1 MTRFLLGLFFSLLF
15 LNAMAAEVDSTSNKT
30 TALKISGGLG
40 ASITFYGVDGIE
52 PQRPPSFWN
61 LRGSININIYNQVN
75 IPFSFNF
82 SQQNSNYTHPF
93 NQFGIAPHYK
103 SITLYLGYNSLNFSE
118 YSVNGINFL
127 GAGVD
132 INPNNSWVRGKAL
145 IGRFIKSVPYSN
157 ESTLFIS
164 NPAYERWGYGL
175 MIEVGKKKNNIGL
188 IAFKA
193 QDIPSSI
200 NGIPSDFQLNPAENI
215 IFGLTTYQRIT
226 SKISFKGELD
236 HSAYTRNINEDP
248 ISVNSYSYA
257 NHLGSLFQPRLSTTF
272 NYALKGDLD
281 YSFKKIMVGIGY
293 KRLGPDYQSMGTVFL
308 ENNKEEYLL
317 KIRGMALKNKF
328 TYMANGGLQR
338 SNLDN
343 HNLSTNLRFIGAINL
358 SYTFTPSF
366 NVGLSYSNFNTSNQ
380 IQQISHADSV
390 RYVQTTNNIG
400 ISSNYN
406 FKTENKTHAIILI
419 ANYSKAYTLYKTS
432 TFQYVLPDT
441 VIEVTGS
448 EKETENGFF
457 NSNLGYNLG
466 FTKWAAFTNLSLN
479 YSDMRNENFVSQT
492 IGPIITIG
500 KSMFDKKLRLSLS
513 VSYLNT
519 LMDYKTSGDIINNR
533 LMISYRLYKKHSFR
547 LFILNVNR
555 KFTDNSRKS
564 YSEYRGGIEY
574 RYRF

>member
-1 MTRFLLGLFFSLLF
+1 MTRFLLGIFFSTLILT
-15 LNAMAAEVDSTSNKT
+15 ASATSVDSTSNKSKGV
-30 TALKISGGLG
+30 KISGSLG
-40 ASITFYGVDGIE
+40 AGITLYTVSGIK
-52 PQRPPSFWN
+52 PQRPPSFWS
-61 LRGSININIYNQVN
+61 LRGSVNIDLYNQVN
-75 IPFSFNF
+75 IPFSFNI

-103 SITLYLGYNSLNFSE
+103 SVTLYLGYNALNFSE

-145 IGRFIKSVPYSN
+145 IGRFIKSVPYSS
-157 ESTLFIS
+157 ESTLFVG

-175 MIEVGKKKNNIGL
+175 MLEVGKKTNNIGL
-188 IAFKA
+188 LVFKA
-193 QDIPSSI
+193 QDIPLSI
-200 NGIPSDFQLNPAENI
+200 DNLPSNIQLNPAENI
-215 IFGLTTYQRIT
+215 IFGITTYQRIT
-226 SKISFKGELD
+226 SKLRFKGEFD

-248 ISVNSYSYA
+248 ITVNSYTYS
-257 NHLGSLFQPRLSTTF
+257 NHLGPIFEPRLSTSF
-272 NYALKGDLD
+272 NYALKGNLD

-293 KRLGPDYQSMGTVFL
+293 KRLGPDYQSMGTIFL

-317 KIRGMALKNKF
+317 KLRGMALKNKF

-338 SNLDN
+338 SNLNN
-343 HNLSTNLRFIGAINL
+343 HNLSTNLRFIGALNL
-358 SYTFTPSF
+358 SYTFNPKLNIGF
-366 NVGLSYSNFNTSNQ
+366 SYSNFNTSNQ

-406 FKTENKTHAIILI
+406 FKTENKTHAIIFI

-457 NSNLGYNLG
+457 NSNIGYNLG
-466 FTKWAAFTNLSLN
+466 LTNWGVFTNLSIN
-479 YSDMRNENFVSQT
+479 YSDMRDNSFVSQT
-492 IGPIITIG
+492 IGPILTVG
-500 KSMFDKKLRLSLS
+500 KTLLDKKLRLSLS
-513 VSYLNT
+513 ISYLNT
-519 LMDYKTSGDIINNR
+519 LMNYKTSGDIINNR
-533 LMISYRLYKKHSFR
+533 LMVSYRLYKKHSFR

-555 KFTDNSRKS
+555 KFTDSSRKS